1 MCVANVRLQVVR
13 KAVVRSSHG
22 SREWRLPTA
31 IQEAVTLQA
40 QGRFTCGCAVLRK
53 AVMVA
58 VAAIP
63 VAAVVTNQDREAGM
77 IQVVVGVVLVAVDR
91 EVEVEVVVD
100 QVAVVARRPVA
111 DGR

>member
-1 MCVANVRLQVVR
+1 MCVVNVKLQVVR

-40 QGRFTCGCAVLRK
+40 QGRYTCGCAARRK
-53 AVMVA
+53 AAMVA
-58 VAAIP
+58 VVAIP
-63 VAAVVTNQDREAGM
+63 VAAVATNQDQEAGM
-77 IQVVVGVVLVAVDR
+77 IQVVAEVVRVAADQGAGA
-91 EVEVEVVVD
+91 VVD
-100 QVAVVARRPVA
+100 QAAAVARRPVA